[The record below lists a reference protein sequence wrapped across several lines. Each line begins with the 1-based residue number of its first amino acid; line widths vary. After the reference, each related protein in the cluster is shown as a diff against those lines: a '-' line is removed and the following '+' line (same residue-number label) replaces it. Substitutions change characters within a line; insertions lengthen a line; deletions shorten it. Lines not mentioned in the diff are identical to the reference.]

1 MQDIEIRQKQKE
13 VLERIRKRSAIM
25 DIADI
30 MRVSGSVVYLLLD
43 TSGSMEGQKL
53 AQAKKGAINFAED
66 ARGKGYAVGV
76 ITFSTTATHLCE
88 PQQDISTLN
97 QYLERIDAG
106 GSTNMT
112 DAILLALQ
120 KMGDRGV
127 YRTIVIVT
135 DGMPDSQEIAL
146 EVAQE
151 AKASGIDIL
160 TIGTDD
166 ADRDFLA
173 KLASKTELSV
183 KVLSDR
189 LEQGITSMAKM
200 LPLSG
205 KGDRIKRRMHYGI

>member
-13 VLERIRKRSAIM
+13 VLERIRKRSR
-25 DIADI
+25 DIV
-30 MRVSGSVVYLLLD
+30 RVSGLVVYLLLD

-53 AQAKKGAINFAED
+53 VQAKRGAINFAED
-66 ARGKGYAVGV
+66 ARSKGYTGGL
-76 ITFSTTATHLCE
+76 IQFGSTVTYLCE
-88 PQQDISTLN
+88 PQHDISVLN
-97 QYLERIDAG
+97 QYLERIYAD

-120 KMGDRGV
+120 KMSDRKG
-127 YRTIVIVT
+127 YRAMVIVT
-135 DGMPDSQEIAL
+135 DGMPDSQETAL
-146 EVAQE
+146 DAAQE
-151 AKASGIDIL
+151 AKANGIDIL

-166 ADRDFLA
+166 ADSDFLA

-189 LEQGITSMAKM
+189 LEQGVTSMAKM

-205 KGDRIKRRMHYGI
+205 KRG

>member
-205 KGDRIKRRMHYGI
+205 KGK

>member
-25 DIADI
+25 DIADL

-43 TSGSMEGQKL
+43 CSSSMEGQKL

-106 GSTNMT
+106 GCTNMT

-120 KMGDRGV
+120 KMGDRKG
-127 YRTIVIVT
+127 YRVMAIVT

-146 EVAQE
+146 EAAQE
-151 AKASGIDIL
+151 AKANGIDIL

-173 KLASKTELSV
+173 KLASKTELSA

-189 LEQGITSMAKM
+189 FEEGITSMAKM

-205 KGDRIKRRMHYGI
+205 KGGR